1 VLFDIFYRDMFC
13 FFLQA
18 GEDVAKK
25 VMETQGGQCLEYLIK
40 LAQKSITKKT
50 FLKLFMICNRRNSI
64 KQLEQLQFLVGFRCA
79 DPYTVLSFYLQCV
92 HTNPPPLRTLY
103 LFCKQDISFSFF
115 IICYFSRKCT
125 SAAQNLF
132 IPIEF

>member
-1 VLFDIFYRDMFC
+1 MFDIFHSEMFC

-64 KQLEQLQFLVGFRCA
+64 KQLVQLKFMILLVFCCA
-79 DPYTVLSFYLQCV
+79 DPYTFSLFLR
-92 HTNPPPLRTLY
+92 TPLPLRNLY
-103 LFCKQDISFSFF
+103 LFCKQDISVSFF
-115 IICYFSRKCT
+115 IICYFARKCT
-125 SAAQNLF
+125 SAPQNLF
-132 IPIEF
+132 IPI